1 MVGCVLI
8 RSLLGLTLLFA
19 LCLASVSSSTSADD
33 SDPVS
38 PASSSSS
45 SEDDTPVPSGCGEGW
60 SAFRQGCY
68 VIEKFRLGVTFQTA
82 YRQCRHRDSEPAE
95 LRTREVH
102 QLVAELSK
110 SENSWIGLTDVR
122 RAPTPQQ
129 PIPYWIYGKRTLEGS
144 SYQPRIETAFYQQWN
159 GQTCFYMN
167 GTGSIVTSKCT
178 RQVRAVICQKPRADV
193 QVCPRCTIKRRSEE
207 ERHLVEK
214 SRCSD
219 FLIVARMAKES
230 NSHFLLDIKAICSN
244 TSAAFGILSDKYAVQ
259 KSTAYCVPVERQPEP
274 KLLPV
279 QKPLAS
285 PMTSRCKQ
293 PCGLGLR
300 SRHEYLLAGTVHGIT
315 GEFSF
320 QPGVAIRWARAKSY
334 FASPLATAT
343 CGR

>member
-1 MVGCVLI
+1 
-8 RSLLGLTLLFA
+8 
-19 LCLASVSSSTSADD
+19 
-33 SDPVS
+33 
-38 PASSSSS
+38 
-45 SEDDTPVPSGCGEGW
+45 
-60 SAFRQGCY
+60 
-68 VIEKFRLGVTFQTA
+68 
-82 YRQCRHRDSEPAE
+82 
-95 LRTREVH
+95 
-102 QLVAELSK
+102 
-110 SENSWIGLTDVR
+110 
-122 RAPTPQQ
+122 
-129 PIPYWIYGKRTLEGS
+129 
-144 SYQPRIETAFYQQWN
+144 
-159 GQTCFYMN
+159 MN

-244 TSAAFGILSDKYAVQ
+244 TSAAFGILSDKYDVQ